1 VKKLRELTVEELF
14 ENLFENLFCDLESG
28 LYDFK
33 T

>member
-1 VKKLRELTVEELF
+1 MSRQTVEELF